1 MAGTARSWAGLRSSR
16 RAERRGWVAA
26 ARRTALLASSL
37 WLLVLAA
44 CGQVP
49 GGVTMS
55 KTQSG
60 VSQPALLLPRGHTV
74 NQQASELVA
83 HMSLDDKL
91 GQLIIMQFT
100 DKTYTPMQRSL
111 VVPFHPGGVI
121 LYTYA
126 MGTQRQ
132 ILDMLGAARRDSP
145 IPMFTFL
152 DLEGGYVDRLQ
163 PYLGYRM
170 SAGEMA
176 ATGKPGVAESEGARV
191 AHDMLSFGLN
201 VDIAPDVDVAL
212 VDGPDLGDRT
222 FGSDP
227 KTVVKY
233 AGAWL
238 QGLQSHGVIGTIK
251 HFPGLGAA
259 TTDAHTSLPVVNRT
273 RAELEATEFAPY
285 RALIATGQVHMIM
298 TTDEQVDA
306 LDPHWA
312 SELSRAT
319 ITGVL
324 RDELHYDGVVITDGL
339 YMDGVEKSLLANG
352 IHDTFPQSFADA
364 AVLAIEA
371 GDDMVLAPWAPDMM
385 QDIEASLKQALANGT
400 LSMRQVDTSVRRIL
414 ALKIMFHLLKG
425 PAAAG
430 TGPHSEPLADADL
443 PRRRPA

>member
-1 MAGTARSWAGLRSSR
+1 VT
-16 RAERRGWVAA
+16 VPK
-26 ARRTALLASSL
+26 
-37 WLLVLAA
+37 VL
-44 CGQVP
+44 
-49 GGVTMS
+49 
-55 KTQSG
+55 SG
-60 VSQPALLLPRGHTV
+60 VRQPALLLPRGHTV
-74 NQQASELVA
+74 NQQAAQLVA

-126 MGTQRQ
+126 MGTHQQ
-132 ILDMLGAARRDSP
+132 ILDMLGAAQRDSP

-163 PYLGYRM
+163 PYLGYRL

-176 ATGKPGVAESEGARV
+176 ATGKPSVAESEGARV
-191 AHDMLSFGLN
+191 ARDMLSFGLN

-227 KTVVKY
+227 KTVVAY

-238 QGLQSHGVIGTIK
+238 QGLQSHGVIGTLK
-251 HFPGLGAA
+251 HFPGLGDAK
-259 TTDAHTSLPVVNRT
+259 TDAHTSLPLVNRT

-285 RALIATGQVHMIM
+285 RALIAAGQVHMIM
-298 TTDEQVDA
+298 ATDELVPA
-306 LDPHWA
+306 LDPNWA
-312 SELSRAT
+312 SELSRPT

-385 QDIEASLKQALANGT
+385 RDIEDSLKQAIANGA
-400 LSMRQVDTSVRRIL
+400 LSMAQVDTSVRRIL
-414 ALKIMFHLLKG
+414 ALKIMYHLLRG

-430 TGPHSEPLADADL
+430 TGPYPEPLTDADL